1 MRRHG
6 RIYRGG
12 AAGRSVVWPF
22 IRMKTSPILNSPYK
36 EPDRHFQSDDRG
48 LTETVL
54 DYRRPSTVQIPLR
67 RPRGRAAR
75 MAHDPAA
82 QAWSSERLK
91 ENEFVNKVRAKVTE
105 WRKAG
110 YPGTTRTTQEL
121 LRFWTDDSRENKLFF
136 CQIEAL
142 ETLIYINESAEK
154 AGEHWILNELRR
166 ENQDANAGL
175 HRLAFKLATGTGKTV
190 VMAMVIAYNTLN
202 KIRYPQDTRFT
213 DTFVIVTPGITIR
226 DRLNVLQPN
235 SPSNYYQER
244 DIVTNVDFDELN
256 RANILIVNFQQMVLR
271 QNPRFALGGVMKAA
285 GLIDESAIEE
295 TPETMARRV
304 FKQVAGRSRVIIIND
319 EAHHCYQ
326 ERPMEETLTAE
337 ERAEA
342 AENNKAARVWLEGL
356 KTLANRTT
364 INAVIDLSA
373 TPYFLSGSGYAEG
386 TLFPWV
392 VYDFSLLD
400 ALESGV
406 VKIPRLPSA
415 DDRIDRAS
423 LPEFRNL
430 WTNIREE
437 LPAEHIPGKLEQ
449 ALLSLYGSYEKYYRV
464 YEESKK
470 KNPAVMPPVMIV
482 VCNNM
487 KVSQLVYEWIAG
499 HEAPTASG
507 RASIEKGNLEIFRN
521 EDGFAMLEKPNTLLV
536 DSARLES
543 GESVTPEFKK
553 TFAREIEEFRTEY
566 RRRFPGR
573 DEPTDE
579 VILREV
585 MNTVGKPGRLGEN
598 IKCVVSV
605 SMLTEG
611 WDVNTV
617 THILGVRAFS
627 TQLLCEQVVG
637 RALRRVDYTPDENG
651 YLREEYAEV
660 YGVPFIL
667 WDDEGGP
674 TPPPPP
680 PPEFHRVKA
689 LPERAAAYEISF
701 PRVDGYRYEID
712 EQKLAATFT
721 DDSKI
726 VIENEQTRVV
736 LEGIIGA
743 ETEETMEKIRERREG
758 DVANRIAAELLKR
771 YYRDADGSEK
781 YWLYPQ
787 LRRIVDEFV
796 KTQVVLKD
804 NMFIGYLSVGD
815 YLRSACEKIQHA
827 IVTANIAGQ
836 EGKRKL
842 LPILSGR
849 SQRGSTSGVDF
860 LTTRPVYETIKSH
873 LNYVV
878 ADTEVWEQAVAKRLE
893 EMPEVVSYVKNYQL
907 GFTIPYERNG
917 AAHQYFPDYIAKV
930 ELPNGEILNL
940 LIEVTGEKD
949 QKKVAKVQTATELW
963 VPAVNNHGGFGRWAM
978 LEIRDIHETQALI
991 RAEIAKAVQ

>member
-1 MRRHG
+1 
-6 RIYRGG
+6 
-12 AAGRSVVWPF
+12 
-22 IRMKTSPILNSPYK
+22 MKISPILNSPYT
-36 EPDRHFQSDDRG
+36 EPNRHFQSDERG
-48 LTETVL
+48 LTETIL
-54 DYRRPSTVQIPLR
+54 ESRRLSTIQIPLR
-67 RPRGRAAR
+67 KPRGKAAR
-75 MAHDPAA
+75 ATHDPAA

-91 ENEFVNKVRAKVTE
+91 ENEFVNRVRAKVAE

-110 YPGTTRTTQEL
+110 YPGTTRTTQDL
-121 LRFWTDDSRENKLFF
+121 LRYWTDDSRENKLFF

-142 ETLIYINESAEK
+142 ETLIYINEVAEK
-154 AGEHWILNELRR
+154 VGEHWVINELKKQ
-166 ENQDANAGL
+166 NQDANPGL
-175 HRLAFKLATGTGKTV
+175 YRLAFKLATGTGKTV

-213 DTFVIVTPGITIR
+213 DTFVVVTPGLTIR

-235 SPSNYYQER
+235 NPSNYYQQR
-244 DIVTNVDFDELN
+244 GIVSDIDFEELG
-256 RANILIVNFQQMVLR
+256 RANIFIVNYQQMVCR
-271 QNPRFALGGVMKAA
+271 QNPRFSLGGVMKAA
-285 GLIDESAIEE
+285 GLINEAAMTE
-295 TPETMARRV
+295 TPDAMARRV
-304 FKQVAGRSRVIIIND
+304 FKSVAGRSRVLVIND

-326 ERPMEETLTAE
+326 EKPSEETLTAE

-342 AENNKAARVWLEGL
+342 AENNKAARVWLAGL
-356 KTLANRTT
+356 TTLASRTAV
-364 INAVIDLSA
+364 NAVIDLSA
-373 TPYFLSGSGYAEG
+373 TPYFLSGSGYIEG

-415 DDRIDRAS
+415 DDRIDRES
-423 LPEFRNL
+423 MPEFRNL
-430 WTNIREE
+430 WVNIREE

-464 YEESKK
+464 YEEAKK
-470 KNPAVMPPVMIV
+470 KSPAVMPPVMIV

-499 HEAPTASG
+499 RENQTPSG
-507 RASIEKGNLEIFRN
+507 RVSIDKGNLEIFRN
-521 EDGFAMLEKPNTLLV
+521 EDGYALLDKPNTLLV

-543 GESVTPEFKK
+543 GESINDQFKK
-553 TFAREIEEFRTEY
+553 IFVSEIEEFRADY
-566 RRRFPGR
+566 KRRFAGR

-579 VILREV
+579 EILREV

-637 RALRRVDYTPDENG
+637 RALRRVDYHPDESG
-651 YLREEYAEV
+651 LLRAEYAEV

-667 WDDEGGP
+667 WDDDGGP

-680 PPEFHRVKA
+680 PPEFHRVRA
-689 LPERAAAYEISF
+689 LPERAAEYEIFF
-701 PRVDGYRYEID
+701 PRVEGYRYEID
-712 EQKLAATFT
+712 EKKLSAKFD
-721 DDSKI
+721 DDSK
-726 VIENEQTRVV
+726 VTIENEQTRIV

-758 DVANRIAAELLKR
+758 EVVTRITAELLKR

-787 LRRIVDEFV
+787 LKRIVEEYV
-796 KTQVVLKD
+796 STQVVLKD

-827 IVTANIAGQ
+827 IVAANLAGQ
-836 EGKRKL
+836 EGERKL

-849 SQRGSTSGVDF
+849 NPRGSTSGVDF
-860 LTTRPVYETIKSH
+860 LTTRPVYETVKSH

-878 ADTEVWEQAVAKRLE
+878 ADTEVWEQGVAKKLE
-893 EMPEVVSYVKNYQL
+893 EMPEVVSYVKNYNL
-907 GFTIPYERNG
+907 GFAVPYERNG
-917 AAHQYFPDYIAKV
+917 AAHQYLPDYIAKLQ
-930 ELPNGEILNL
+930 LPNGETLHL

-949 QKKVAKVQTATELW
+949 QKKVAKVQTTRELW
-963 VPAVNNHGGFGRWAM
+963 VPAVNNHGSFGRWAM
-978 LEIRDIHETQALI
+978 LEIRDIFETQNLI